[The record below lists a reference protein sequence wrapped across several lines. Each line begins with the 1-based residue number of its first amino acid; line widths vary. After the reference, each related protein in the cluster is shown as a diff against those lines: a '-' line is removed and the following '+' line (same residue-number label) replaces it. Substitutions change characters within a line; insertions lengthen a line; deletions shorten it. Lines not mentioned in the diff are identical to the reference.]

1 MTTRIPISLELL
13 TSDFARSKSTQA
25 MKLRDKDPNAYLEN
39 YPQLMKEIAPSA
51 VEDYVKDNKDHHS
64 TIQFH
69 NRLVQA
75 NNKQSPLADI
85 KGKAAKKAA
94 KRALKAKHHG

>member
-13 TSDFARSKSTQA
+13 TSDFARNKSTQA
-25 MKLRDKDPNAYLEN
+25 MKLRDKDPNTYLEN
-39 YPQLMKEIAPSA
+39 YPQLMKELAPSA
-51 VEDYVKDNKDHHS
+51 VEDYVKDHKDRHF
-64 TIQFH
+64 TIQFY

-75 NNKQSPLADI
+75 KNKQSPLADI

-94 KRALKAKHHG
+94 KRSLKATHNG